1 MLRDRLNP
9 CWRVLNVENFI
20 SGKRGEMQI
29 LRVIIINLESFLS
42 SGEYNSRLLREYS
55 RSSFSN
61 SPWNTI
67 RSKQRIISLR
77 ECTGIHFGK
86 NTWLVVAMVD
96 KSHYLSPLFPSP
108 AQKTNIP
115 DEIRSS
121 ISSLLPFRPSSD
133 SSKLVWSLIKAFSK
147 GSGLR
152 LRFLHRN
159 HRPGYLAENMDAG
172 GFPVDNRKVSRSI
185 E

>member
-61 SPWNTI
+61 SRWNTI
-67 RSKQRIISLR
+67 RNRELYLFENAQEYTLVRIPGWLLRWWIKVITSL
-77 ECTGIHFGK
+77 
-86 NTWLVVAMVD
+86 
-96 KSHYLSPLFPSP
+96 LSPLFPSP

-159 HRPGYLAENMDAG
+159 RATRI
-172 GFPVDNRKVSRSI
+172 FSREYGCGWISGW
-185 E
+185 